1 MESSKVLCQSLIKN
15 LANTLKIPVHLFDTK
30 GQLLLSHSNLNEKTN
45 PLLTDHKLFL
55 EILEKSAS
63 GEIELYFDGLIFYV
77 ALLKDD
83 FIIIAGPILRS
94 DETLS
99 DKVILSAKKHV
110 ATPAPLA
117 RGKLEQVVNAMCLVY
132 SALNGRECSAEKI
145 MQFAFENLDNNLKE
159 LANTEGELEKPVE
172 IRSDEDVK
180 TQVLISVIDSV
191 KNAGFTKLSI
201 ATEDQNKN

>member
-83 FIIIAGPILRS
+83 FIIIAGTIIITQQPTDFS
-94 DETLS
+94 D
-99 DKVILSAKKHV
+99 
-110 ATPAPLA
+110 P
-117 RGKLEQVVNAMCLVY
+117 
-132 SALNGRECSAEKI
+132 
-145 MQFAFENLDNNLKE
+145 
-159 LANTEGELEKPVE
+159 
-172 IRSDEDVK
+172 
-180 TQVLISVIDSV
+180 SVITQGKAIFDNASYYLVMGLKKQAVEDLSKLIDLNDNEKENIKGYNQGEALFVCGSKRMRINVVVTDQELDSF
-191 KNAGFTKLSI
+191 GSGGGL
-201 ATEDQNKN
+201 